1 MTYTRWSRQDPA
13 GVSPEFRMFDLEVAL
28 EKARSE
34 LSDALWRWTLDLEAT
49 GSDEPLRRGGKE
61 LTQLEESVEN
71 MTAKLAAAIQAV
83 TNGRD

>member
-1 MTYTRWSRQDPA
+1 MTYTRWSREDPA

-34 LSDALWRWTLDLEAT
+34 LSDALWRWTGDMEAT
-49 GSDEPLRRGGKE
+49 GSEEPLRRGGKE
-61 LTQLEESVEN
+61 LTELEESVEN
-71 MTAKLAAAIQAV
+71 MAAKLATAIQAV